1 VPYNSKYVQIASSS
15 SPLPGKYLYRVF
27 DEKSMSFFDE
37 MHGFKAADYQTGFDP
52 VNDTPSAQCIVKN
65 HAVWSNW
72 DPTPLISTTDCQDNA
87 LYLAKKRLE
96 NRSYVRVAVID
107 YKKVE
112 EISTVYNMMSLAH
125 SLGVVLAR
133 KAQNESEWVVVG
145 CIPRISVLEVLDVP
159 SFEDFCKRQ
168 VRERPPPVAL
178 EKNGFVFFENW
189 KEYDEWMHAKL
200 NDPDFDPDP

>member
-1 VPYNSKYVQIASSS
+1 
-15 SPLPGKYLYRVF
+15 
-27 DEKSMSFFDE
+27 MSFFDE

-168 VRERPPPVAL
+168 GLLNASVLVLLSALFLISNILVRERPPPVAL